1 MLPQIHKILYATDL
15 SEPAKHALGYA
26 LSLAGQYK
34 AELMLLHVIPDWAR
48 NVTLASGLDFA
59 TIYNED
65 TWLKIKDDVLRDS
78 MKHAKERIESAYLHY
93 KHELEDGGVTTSV
106 HVQTGH
112 PVSTILQFASAAD
125 LVVMGTYGHSRLG
138 NLFAGSVA
146 QGVIAK
152 SPVPVLVVPLEK
164 DGTSSPL

>member
-1 MLPQIHKILYATDL
+1 MLPQIQKILYATDL

-26 LSLAGQYK
+26 LSIAKLYQAD
-34 AELMLLHVIPDWAR
+34 LMLLHVIPDWAR

-59 TIYNED
+59 TIYDED
-65 TWLKIKDDVLRDS
+65 TWLKIKDNVLRAS

-93 KHELEDGGVTTSV
+93 KYELEAANIATSV

-112 PVSTILQFASAAD
+112 PVNTILQFAREVD
-125 LVVMGTYGHSRLG
+125 MVVMGTYGHTKLG
-138 NLFAGSVA
+138 GIFAGSVA

-152 SPVPVLVVPLEK
+152 SSTPVMVVHLEK
-164 DGTSSPL
+164 NKTTKPL